1 MSVRFTVPFE
11 GEAGADDRLMNAMKT
26 AWGEPKQEEKY
37 GKTRYVF
44 SEEPFLVVED
54 SIGRAWE
61 IEKRATRD

>member
-1 MSVRFTVPFE
+1 
-11 GEAGADDRLMNAMKT
+11 MNAMKT